1 MNYKDYQNTRDTAW
15 RILLDCNLAKL
26 PIDLNPVCRMLG
38 AKTVSYQVHWKQG
51 QVPSIAKETDGMTF
65 YSGEQPII
73 LFDQSKKAGRIRFT
87 VAHELGHLV
96 LGHVAPGQMT
106 VINRE
111 PTKTD
116 SPLETAANQFA
127 ARLLAPACVLWGVG
141 AHTAKEIS
149 ELCHISEQAAEFRA
163 NRMEILYKRN
173 KFLTSPLERDVY
185 EQFKLFIKEYRSA
198 RLSHSS
204 PVQSR
209 WSQD

>member
-1 MNYKDYQNTRDTAW
+1 MNYKDYQNTRDAAW
-15 RILLDCNLAKL
+15 RILLDCKLAKL
-26 PIDLNPVCRMLG
+26 PIDLNPVCRILG
-38 AKTVSYQVHWKQG
+38 AKAVSYQVHWKEG
-51 QVPSIAKETDGMTF
+51 EIPPIAKATDGMTF
-65 YSGEQPII
+65 YSGDQPII
-73 LFDQSKKAGRIRFT
+73 LFDQDKPSGRIRFT

-96 LGHVAPGQMT
+96 LGHVAPGQVT

-111 PTKTD
+111 PAKTD

-141 AHTAKEIS
+141 AHAAKEIS
-149 ELCHISEQAAEFRA
+149 ELCHISDQAAEYRA
-163 NRMEILYKRN
+163 ERMKILYKRN

-185 EQFKLFIKEYRSA
+185 EQFRPFIEEYQSA
-198 RLSHSS
+198 RLSNNP